1 MKKELSQETKDLNDL
16 IGLVRQD
23 LDNLTRKSV
32 NTLIIM
38 DVHAK
43 DIVERFVRDS
53 ILDAKEFEW
62 ESQLRFYW
70 DKKKD
75 DIAIRQCTGNF
86 DYCYE
91 YQGLNGRLVIT
102 PLTDRCVMT
111 LTTALT
117 FKLGGAPAG
126 PAGTG
131 KTETVKDLAKSLALR
146 CVVTNCG
153 ENLDYVAMGIIF
165 SGLIQTGFWG
175 CFDEF
180 NRINT
185 EVLSVVSAQ
194 IKTIQNGLIFDKK
207 KIDFLST
214 DMRLVNTVGIFVTMN
229 PGYAGRSELPDN
241 LKALFR
247 PVTMVV
253 PDLILICENM
263 LMSEGFT
270 LAKVLAKKM
279 TVLYK
284 LAREQLSKQ
293 YHYDFGLRALK
304 SVLVMA
310 GQLKRSYSEMPEDL
324 VLMRALRDMNMPKF
338 VFDDVPLFHGLIN
351 DLFPGLKADR
361 VGYEDLKEK
370 IMNELEA
377 KKFRPESDDVFF
389 DQVNKII

>member
-1 MKKELSQETKDLNDL
+1 
-16 IGLVRQD
+16 
-23 LDNLTRKSV
+23 
-32 NTLIIM
+32 
-38 DVHAK
+38 
-43 DIVERFVRDS
+43 
-53 ILDAKEFEW
+53 
-62 ESQLRFYW
+62 
-70 DKKKD
+70 
-75 DIAIRQCTGNF
+75 
-86 DYCYE
+86 
-91 YQGLNGRLVIT
+91 
-102 PLTDRCVMT
+102 MT

-153 ENLDYVAMGIIF
+153 ENLDFVAMGIIF

-185 EVLSVVSAQ
+185 EVLSVVSQQ
-194 IKTIQNGLIFDKK
+194 IKAIQLGLALEKK
-207 KIDFLST
+207 KIDFNHT
-214 DMRLVNTVGIFVTMN
+214 DMRLIHTVGIFVTMN

-270 LAKVLAKKM
+270 LAKILAKKM

-284 LAREQLSKQ
+284 LAREQLSK
-293 YHYDFGLRALK
+293 
-304 SVLVMA
+304 
-310 GQLKRSYSEMPEDL
+310 
-324 VLMRALRDMNMPKF
+324 
-338 VFDDVPLFHGLIN
+338 
-351 DLFPGLKADR
+351 
-361 VGYEDLKEK
+361 
-370 IMNELEA
+370 
-377 KKFRPESDDVFF
+377 
-389 DQVNKII
+389 

>member
-1 MKKELSQETKDLNDL
+1 
-16 IGLVRQD
+16 
-23 LDNLTRKSV
+23 
-32 NTLIIM
+32 
-38 DVHAK
+38 
-43 DIVERFVRDS
+43 
-53 ILDAKEFEW
+53 
-62 ESQLRFYW
+62 
-70 DKKKD
+70 
-75 DIAIRQCTGNF
+75 
-86 DYCYE
+86 
-91 YQGLNGRLVIT
+91 
-102 PLTDRCVMT
+102 MT

-131 KTETVKDLAKSLALR
+131 KTETVKDLAKSLAIR

-153 ENLDYVAMGIIF
+153 ETLDAVAMGSIF

-180 NRINT
+180 NRINP
-185 EVLSVVSAQ
+185 EVLSVISSQLQQ
-194 IKTIQNGLIFDKK
+194 IQHGLNNNKK
-207 KIDFLST
+207 RIEFQDN
-214 DMRLVNTVGIFVTMN
+214 DVRLIPTVGVFVTMN

-247 PVTMVV
+247 PVTMIV

-263 LMSEGFT
+263 LMSEGFA

-284 LAREQLSKQ
+284 LSKEQLSKQ

-310 GQLKRSYSEMPEDL
+310 GSLKREYSELGEDL

-338 VFDDVPLFHGLIN
+338 VFEDVPLFQGLIN
-351 DLFPGLKADR
+351 DLFPGIQLER

-370 IMNELEA
+370 VIGVLEED
-377 KKFRPESDDVFF
+377 KFRFEDE
-389 DQVNKII
+389 K